1 MSVDFFLIGK
11 MVLTVLALGLVSV
24 LLILALM
31 SFKFQEGLIESE
43 KFIRHDIKNAYNMG
57 AFTGSLLFNNVIP
70 SPNKPKSRFFTYKNL
85 KTMILAYRDFRDII
99 RKVR

>member
-1 MSVDFFLIGK
+1 MPVDFFLIGK
-11 MVLTVLALGLVSV
+11 MVLTVLALGLASV

-43 KFIRHDIKNAYNMG
+43 KFIRHDIKNAYNLG
-57 AFTGSLLFNNVIP
+57 SFTGSILFSNVVP
-70 SPNKPKSRFFTYKNL
+70 QKTKSRFLSYKNL
-85 KTMILAYRDFRDII
+85 KTIILAYRDFRDII